1 MPTLFQVIRPKSL
14 SNSDYEAF
22 EYLINWIGRDGSYY
36 QFMFYDAELDLN
48 VSNEVI
54 NTQDV
59 SNIQS
64 LVSKVGQGIALHA
77 DDLSLNDLKII
88 GQLFENKYVNR
99 IFKDGTTERY
109 APSANSFKYRL
120 MDGRY
125 EVDFK
130 LVLAD
135 IKAWR

>member
-54 NTQDV
+54 NTQDA

-109 APSANSFKYRL
+109 APAANSFKYRL